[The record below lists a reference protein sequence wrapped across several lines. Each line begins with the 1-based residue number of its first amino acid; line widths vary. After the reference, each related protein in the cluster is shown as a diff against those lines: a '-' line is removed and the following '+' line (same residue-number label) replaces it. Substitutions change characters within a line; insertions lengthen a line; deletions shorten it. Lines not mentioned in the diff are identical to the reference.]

1 MFFRV
6 LFFVGCCW
14 GLLFKQQ
21 GYAQTNKIDSVLQTL
36 SKLPQD
42 TNRVNSYLYL
52 GASYQNSEVKKAEDY
67 LQQGLLLALQL
78 RYKKGEGLALYRK
91 GLIAWRKNQFKIA
104 DSLNQTALQLFEK
117 QKLIL
122 EIIDCHTTAGSIQ
135 LSQGNYVEA
144 LKWYLKVLKNTEQ
157 LKDEVRLAILY
168 NNIGLVYKNQ
178 NNFDEALV
186 YFQKAFVINEKRQD
200 VAMTISLNNMGLI
213 EYERKN
219 FHKAISFY
227 QKALQFNEKKNN
239 QRSIALNTN
248 NIANAYL
255 GLELPN
261 DALPY
266 IRRSIAINQNLKQQ
280 NPLNYSSLAKTYNLL
295 GKTDSALFYFH
306 YALQLSKSANTRKLS
321 QQIYRDLS
329 VAHKSYLRFDS
340 ALHYKDLETR
350 LKDILLSEESVAQIT
365 NLQSNYEIVQQ
376 QNKIALLEK
385 DNAINQLKIYEQTWK
400 TKQNTNQIMLLQKEN
415 ELKEA
420 AIIQNRTEAEKQKI
434 NTEKQTAQIQLLT
447 QQKELNKIE
456 SEKRQLIQNITFLV
470 IVFVFLGLI
479 GLSIGYYQKRKANLL
494 LATQKDEISQQAEE
508 LKAANHVIEVK
519 NHNILASINYAQRIQ
534 QAMLPLPNRFDEVFG
549 EDNTFILFMPKD
561 IVSGDFYWLHELEN
575 GEVLVGVI
583 DCTGHGVPG
592 AFMSMIANQLL
603 FDIVE
608 KQEITEVAEILNVLQ
623 KDIQKT
629 LKQDTTNNHDGMDVV
644 LCKIDQRNQKV
655 YYAGAMNPLY
665 YIQNQELIEIKG
677 SRLAIGGI
685 QRVGEEFIQR
695 IIDIQVPTTLYLF
708 TDGYKDQIGG
718 VKKEKIMA
726 RRFKQLLLNNHQKSM
741 AEQKDLLLQHFYQ
754 WKKDGQRTQIDDVLV
769 VGIQL

>member
-21 GYAQTNKIDSVLQTL
+21 GYAQTQKIDSVLQTL
-36 SKLPQD
+36 QKLPQD

-52 GASYQNSEVKKAEDY
+52 GAVYQNSEVKKAEDY

-91 GLIAWRKNQFKIA
+91 GLIAWRKNHFKIA
-104 DSLNQTALQLFEK
+104 DSLNNTALQLFEK
-117 QKLIL
+117 QKLTL

-178 NNFDEALV
+178 NNFDEALI
-186 YFQKAFVINEKRQD
+186 YFQKAFMINEKRQD

-219 FHKAISFY
+219 FQKAISFY

-255 GLELPN
+255 GLQLPN

-280 NPLNYSSLAKTYNLL
+280 NPLNYSSLAKAYNLL
-295 GKTDSALFYFH
+295 GKTDSALLYFH
-306 YALQLSKSANTRKLS
+306 YALRLSNSANTRKLS

-329 VAHKSYLRFDS
+329 IAHKNYHQLDS
-340 ALHYKDLETR
+340 AWYYKDKETQ
-350 LKDILLSEESVAQIT
+350 LKDSLLSEESIAQIA
-365 NLQSNYEIVQQ
+365 NLKNSYEIAQQ
-376 QNKIALLEK
+376 QAKIALLEK
-385 DNAINQLKIYEQTWK
+385 DNEINQLRLYEQSLK
-400 TKQNTNQIMLLQKEN
+400 SEKNANQISLLQKEN

-420 AIIQNRTEAEKQKI
+420 AIRQRTTEIENQKINAEKQQAK
-434 NTEKQTAQIQLLT
+434 IQLLT

-456 SEKRQLIQNITFLV
+456 NEKKQLIQNITFLV
-470 IVFVFLGLI
+470 ILFVFLGLI
-479 GLSIGYYQKRKANLL
+479 GLGIGYYQKRKANLL
-494 LATQKDEISQQAEE
+494 LANQKDEIVQKAQE
-508 LKAANHVIEVK
+508 LQTANQVIEIK

-534 QAMLPLPNRFDEVFG
+534 QAMLPLPSKFDDIFG
-549 EDNTFILFMPKD
+549 KNNTFILFMPKD
-561 IVSGDFYWLHELEN
+561 IVSGDFYWLHELDN
-575 GEVLVGVI
+575 GEVLIGVI

-592 AFMSMIANQLL
+592 AFMSMIGNQLL

-623 KDIQKT
+623 QDIQKT
-629 LKQDTTNNHDGMDVV
+629 LKQNTTNNHDGMDMV
-644 LCKIDQRNQKV
+644 LCKIDQSKQKV
-655 YYAGAMNPLY
+655 YYAGAINPLY

-677 SRLAIGGI
+677 NRLTIGGT
-685 QRVGEEFIQR
+685 QRVGEKFTQATL
-695 IIDIQVPTTLYLF
+695 DIQIPTTLYLF

-718 VKKEKIMA
+718 ARKEKIMA
-726 RRFKQLLLNNHQKSM
+726 SRFKKLLLTHHQKSM
-741 AEQKDLLLQHFYQ
+741 TEQKEALIEEFYE
-754 WKKDGQRTQIDDVLV
+754 WKREGQQIQIDDVLV
-769 VGIQL
+769 VGIRL